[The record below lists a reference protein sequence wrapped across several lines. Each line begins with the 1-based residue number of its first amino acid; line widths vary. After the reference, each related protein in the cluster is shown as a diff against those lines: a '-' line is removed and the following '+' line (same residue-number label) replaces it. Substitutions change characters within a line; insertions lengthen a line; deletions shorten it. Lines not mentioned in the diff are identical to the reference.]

1 MHTDIAYNSLPVS
14 ELLAEFDE
22 RWPQAAKKDMD
33 EAQRVLDMILDG
45 GYAKMGANMRRLR
58 KAIFDDKSDVNEM
71 LLDYLNRAAKRY
83 ARLTGITG
91 TTCSRG
97 KYDSLLRTRDSSGR
111 ATARKAI

>member
-91 TTCSRG
+91 TTCSCG
-97 KYDSLLRTRDSSGR
+97 KHDSLLRTRDSSGR
-111 ATARKAI
+111 ATARKAY

>member
-22 RWPQAAKKDMD
+22 RWPLPLPDSD
-33 EAQRVLDMILDG
+33 RVQKLVDRLLDG
-45 GYAKMGANMRRLR
+45 GYAKLGANMRKTR
-58 KAIFDDKSDVNEM
+58 KAMENGELSAISDGF
-71 LLDYLNRAAKRY
+71 LYAIKRY

-111 ATARKAI
+111 ATARKAY

>member
-22 RWPQAAKKDMD
+22 RWPLPLPDADNVQELVD
-33 EAQRVLDMILDG
+33 RLLDG
-45 GYAKMGANMRRLR
+45 GYAKLGANMRKTR
-58 KAIFDDKSDVNEM
+58 KAMENGELSAISDGF
-71 LLDYLNRAAKRY
+71 LYYINRAIKRY

-111 ATARKAI
+111 ATARKAF